1 MTVAYNRSF
10 IIPREMGW
18 WRSTY
23 ARHNST
29 SSGGSYLVFM
39 IPSQPSLTVTR
50 NSLSCQFPPEVKS
63 LPFLLDR
70 LKTRRKTF
78 VHTLSYSKG
87 LSSGVAP
94 PDGSWCQS
102 LVFPGG
108 RDSWPSCAIE
118 PYLESL
124 ENAADES

>member
-1 MTVAYNRSF
+1 MLVTTAPKKKTVVSIR
-10 IIPREMGW
+10 I
-18 WRSTY
+18 WRGSRAAGELT
-23 ARHNST
+23 SG

-94 PDGSWCQS
+94 PD
-102 LVFPGG
+102 
-108 RDSWPSCAIE
+108 DS
-118 PYLESL
+118 
-124 ENAADES
+124 